1 MSNLSR
7 KNLLAKNLQKMQ
19 SEFPQDYEFFPRT
32 WTLPYDFHKLRS
44 YTAEMR
50 RKNVTKTFIV
60 KPEAS
65 SQGRGIYLT
74 KNLNGTFMG

>member
-7 KNLLAKNLQKMQ
+7 KNLLARNLQKMQ
-19 SEFPQDYEFFPRT
+19 EQFPQDYTFFPRT
-32 WTLPYDFHKLRS
+32 WMLPYDLHKLRN

-50 RKNVTKTFIV
+50 RKNITKTFIV

-74 KNLNGTFMG
+74 KSLNGTQLR